1 MILEL
6 LPLSRLKR
14 ELNRIVRQLDN
25 GNPEVYIITCRGE
38 RVAYVLN
45 PELFHEMMDQVDHAE
60 LENALL
66 KKKSLSDTERGNTK

>member
-14 ELNRIVRQLDN
+14 ELKRIVRQLER
-25 GNPEVYIITCRGE
+25 GNPDIYIISCRGK
-38 RVAYVLN
+38 RVAYVLR
-45 PELFHEMMDQVDHAE
+45 PELFHEIMHQLDHAE

-66 KKKSLSDTERGNTK
+66 KKKGHSDTERGKSV

>member
-14 ELNRIVRQLDN
+14 ELKRIVRQLER
-25 GNPEVYIITCRGE
+25 GNPDIYIISCRGE
-38 RVAYVLN
+38 RVAYVLR
-45 PELFHEMMDQVDHAE
+45 PELFHEMMHQLDHAE

-66 KKKSLSDTERGNTK
+66 KKKGHSNTEGENTI